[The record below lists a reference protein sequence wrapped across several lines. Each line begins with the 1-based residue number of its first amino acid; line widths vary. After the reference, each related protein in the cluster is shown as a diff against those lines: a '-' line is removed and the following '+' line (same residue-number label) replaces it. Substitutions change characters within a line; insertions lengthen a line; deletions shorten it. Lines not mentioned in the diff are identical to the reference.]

1 MMNVVELGAAL
12 RARRRALN
20 LTQNETADLADIST
34 RVLSDLE
41 NGRETVRLD
50 ILTAVV
56 GALGMSLSLQVAR
69 T

>member
-1 MMNVVELGAAL
+1 MNVVELGAAL
-12 RARRRALN
+12 RARRRSLN

-50 ILTAVV
+50 ILTAVA
-56 GALGMSLSLQVAR
+56 GALGMSLTLAVTR
-69 T
+69 

>member
-1 MMNVVELGAAL
+1 MDVVELGAAL

-20 LTQNETADLADIST
+20 LTQGETADLADIST

-50 ILTAVV
+50 ILTAVST
-56 GALGMSLSLQVAR
+56 ALGMSLSLQVSR
-69 T
+69 P